1 MKGDV
6 PFRHPGPSAQTRPLR
21 ADEGRAGPRLR
32 PRAAWLQDLQQDPA
46 VDPWLWLPH
55 PLPTPRVRRGEVSV
69 GLEILGDCR
78 LPRGPLQMVV
88 LMDPMEDPD
97 DILRAH
103 RSREKSYLFDVAF
116 DFTATQV
123 TEGLGQ
129 GHLGL
134 ETTFAP
140 VRREPSGD
148 LPLTLSLPSPIRCL
162 AFTLLCPHA
171 HKCARACMA
180 HTQRPTWTHP
190 GQCADPTLHRY
201 PHSTLCSWP
210 LWGRCLK
217 PIWCG
222 EERLGEADTLPG
234 TPILPICRM
243 IPGADVMRP
252 RGGGQE
258 PAVEGGISGVLS
270 SLSGWHPPMG

>member
-1 MKGDV
+1 M
-6 PFRHPGPSAQTRPLR
+6 
-21 ADEGRAGPRLR
+21 
-32 PRAAWLQDLQQDPA
+32 
-46 VDPWLWLPH
+46 DPWLWLPH

-171 HKCARACMA
+171 PCCVPTHTSVHVPAWRIHSVPHG
-180 HTQRPTWTHP
+180 HTQVNVQTPPYTGTHT
-190 GQCADPTLHRY
+190 A
-201 PHSTLCSWP
+201 HSAVGP
-210 LWGRCLK
+210 Y
-217 PIWCG
+217 G
-222 EERLGEADTLPG
+222 E
-234 TPILPICRM
+234 
-243 IPGADVMRP
+243 GA
-252 RGGGQE
+252 
-258 PAVEGGISGVLS
+258 
-270 SLSGWHPPMG
+270 